1 MLDATNRTIS
11 SLYHPKKE
19 RNTNSLKKQDAP
31 LKVHILYPGLFIVHY
46 IVLFFIFLSFVAT
59 KHYNF
64 SIALIMRRI
73 NDAHKQ
79 GYAVNS
85 QGFWLFFPLTDNS
98 DFASIY
104 PIIILIRSRLSAS
117 I

>member
-31 LKVHILYPGLFIVHY
+31 LKVHILYPALFITHY

-73 NDAHKQ
+73 NDANEQ
-79 GYAVNS
+79 GYTVNS
-85 QGFWLFFPLTDNS
+85 QGFWLLFPLTENS